1 MSPFVIFAISLTIA
15 YVIYYAVMITRDLYG
30 KKEENKSNEEVFDV
44 SSITE
49 EEAAVAVNESDG
61 GFCIANKLYDTSY
74 QNGMGGDDGYGRG
87 TFGSGSLENGIGGS
101 GATGSGAGGSGSVG
115 TGSVGYGTVGNE
127 AGRNGIAGSGAGV
140 SGVIGSGAGGN
151 GYGSDGNE
159 GDGSNHAGNN
169 DSGVGAGGMT
179 SDGDDANQQKK
190 TAAESLQ
197 ERVSDQMESISP
209 IWING
214 LWQDEFTESLLRQG
228 ETKPGQPNIKTIPI
242 KDEI

>member
-44 SSITE
+44 SNITE

-61 GFCIANKLYDTSY
+61 GFSIANKQYDTNY
-74 QNGMGGDDGYGRG
+74 QNGMGGDDGYG
-87 TFGSGSLENGIGGS
+87 NGIGGN
-101 GATGSGAGGSGSVG
+101 
-115 TGSVGYGTVGNE
+115 GSVGYGTVGNE
-127 AGRNGIAGSGAGV
+127 ADGSGVIGNGAGGNGIAGSGAA
-140 SGVIGSGAGGN
+140 GS
-151 GYGSDGNE
+151 GYGSEENE
-159 GDGSNHAGNN
+159 ADGSSYAGNN
-169 DSGVGAGGMT
+169 DSSIETGGMT
-179 SDGDDANQQKK
+179 ADDDDANQQKK

-197 ERVSDQMESISP
+197 ERVNDQMESTSP

>member
-44 SSITE
+44 SNITE

-61 GFCIANKLYDTSY
+61 GFSIANKQYDTNY
-74 QNGMGGDDGYGRG
+74 QNGMGGNDGYG
-87 TFGSGSLENGIGGS
+87 NGIGGS
-101 GATGSGAGGSGSVG
+101 SSVGSG
-115 TGSVGYGTVGNE
+115 TVGYGTVGNE
-127 AGRNGIAGSGAGV
+127 AGGSRIAGSGAA
-140 SGVIGSGAGGN
+140 GS
-151 GYGSDGNE
+151 GYGSEGNE
-159 GDGSNHAGNN
+159 ADGSNHAGNN
-169 DSGVGAGGMT
+169 DSGVGTGGVT

-197 ERVSDQMESISP
+197 ERVSDQMESTSP

-214 LWQDEFTESLLRQG
+214 LWQDEFTESLLKQG
-228 ETKPGQPNIKTIPI
+228 ETKPGQPNIKTIPV

>member
-61 GFCIANKLYDTSY
+61 GFSIANKQYDTRY
-74 QNGMGGDDGYGRG
+74 QNEQSGDDGYG
-87 TFGSGSLENGIGGS
+87 
-101 GATGSGAGGSGSVG
+101 
-115 TGSVGYGTVGNE
+115 
-127 AGRNGIAGSGAGV
+127 NGIAGSGAV
-140 SGVIGSGAGGN
+140 ESGAAES
-151 GYGSDGNE
+151 GYSSDGNE
-159 GDGSNHAGNN
+159 ADGSCHAGSYDSSIETGGTSSDN
-169 DSGVGAGGMT
+169 D
-179 SDGDDANQQKK
+179 DINQQKK

-197 ERVSDQMESISP
+197 ERVNDQMESTSP

>member
-49 EEAAVAVNESDG
+49 EDAAVAVNESDG
-61 GFCIANKLYDTSY
+61 GFCIANKQYDTRY
-74 QNGMGGDDGYGRG
+74 QNEQSGDDGYG
-87 TFGSGSLENGIGGS
+87 
-101 GATGSGAGGSGSVG
+101 
-115 TGSVGYGTVGNE
+115 
-127 AGRNGIAGSGAGV
+127 NGIAGSGAV
-140 SGVIGSGAGGN
+140 GSGAAKS
-151 GYGSDGNE
+151 GYSSDGNE
-159 GDGSNHAGNN
+159 GDGSSHAGNN
-169 DSGVGAGGMT
+169 DSGVGTGGVT
-179 SDGDDANQQKK
+179 SEGDDANQQKK

-197 ERVSDQMESISP
+197 ERVNYQMESTSP

-214 LWQDEFTESLLRQG
+214 LWQDDFTESLLRQG

>member
-44 SSITE
+44 SNITE

-61 GFCIANKLYDTSY
+61 GFSIANKQYDTSY
-74 QNGMGGDDGYGRG
+74 QNGMGGDDGYG
-87 TFGSGSLENGIGGS
+87 NGIGGS
-101 GATGSGAGGSGSVG
+101 GAVG
-115 TGSVGYGTVGNE
+115 NGSVGYGTVGNE
-127 AGRNGIAGSGAGV
+127 AGGNGTGGSGAA
-140 SGVIGSGAGGN
+140 GS

-159 GDGSNHAGNN
+159 ADGSNHAGSN

-197 ERVSDQMESISP
+197 ERVNDQMESTSP

>member
-61 GFCIANKLYDTSY
+61 GFSIANKQYDTRY
-74 QNGMGGDDGYGRG
+74 QNEQSGDDGYG
-87 TFGSGSLENGIGGS
+87 
-101 GATGSGAGGSGSVG
+101 
-115 TGSVGYGTVGNE
+115 
-127 AGRNGIAGSGAGV
+127 NGIAGSGAV
-140 SGVIGSGAGGN
+140 GSGAAES
-151 GYGSDGNE
+151 GYSSDGNE
-159 GDGSNHAGNN
+159 VDGSSHAGSN
-169 DSGVGAGGMT
+169 DSCIETGST
-179 SDGDDANQQKK
+179 SSDNDDINQQKK

-197 ERVSDQMESISP
+197 ERVNDQMESTSP

>member
-61 GFCIANKLYDTSY
+61 GFSIAYKQYDTRY
-74 QNGMGGDDGYGRG
+74 QNEQSGDDGYG
-87 TFGSGSLENGIGGS
+87 
-101 GATGSGAGGSGSVG
+101 
-115 TGSVGYGTVGNE
+115 
-127 AGRNGIAGSGAGV
+127 NGIAGSGAV
-140 SGVIGSGAGGN
+140 GSGAAES
-151 GYGSDGNE
+151 GYGSERNEADGF
-159 GDGSNHAGNN
+159 SHAESN
-169 DSGVGAGGMT
+169 DSSIET
-179 SDGDDANQQKK
+179 EDISSDNDNDDVNQQKK

-197 ERVSDQMESISP
+197 ERVNDQMESTSP

>member
-61 GFCIANKLYDTSY
+61 GFSIANKHYDTSY
-74 QNGMGGDDGYGRG
+74 QNGMGGDDGYG
-87 TFGSGSLENGIGGS
+87 
-101 GATGSGAGGSGSVG
+101 
-115 TGSVGYGTVGNE
+115 
-127 AGRNGIAGSGAGV
+127 NGIAGSGAAR
-140 SGVIGSGAGGN
+140 S
-151 GYGSDGNE
+151 GYGSEGNK
-159 GDGSNHAGNN
+159 GDDPSHAGSN

-179 SDGDDANQQKK
+179 ADGDDANQQKK

-197 ERVSDQMESISP
+197 ERVSDQMENTSP

>member
-49 EEAAVAVNESDG
+49 EDAAIAVNEING
-61 GFCIANKLYDTSY
+61 GFCIANKQYDTRY
-74 QNGMGGDDGYGRG
+74 QNEQSGDDGYG
-87 TFGSGSLENGIGGS
+87 
-101 GATGSGAGGSGSVG
+101 
-115 TGSVGYGTVGNE
+115 
-127 AGRNGIAGSGAGV
+127 NGIAGSGAV
-140 SGVIGSGAGGN
+140 GSGAAES
-151 GYGSDGNE
+151 GYNSDGNE
-159 GDGSNHAGNN
+159 ADGSSHAGSN
-169 DSGVGAGGMT
+169 DSCIETGGT
-179 SDGDDANQQKK
+179 SSDNDDINQQKK

-197 ERVSDQMESISP
+197 ERVSDQMESTSS

>member
-49 EEAAVAVNESDG
+49 EEDAVAVNESDG
-61 GFCIANKLYDTSY
+61 GFSIANKQYDTNY
-74 QNGMGGDDGYGRG
+74 QNGMGGNDGYG
-87 TFGSGSLENGIGGS
+87 NGIGGS
-101 GATGSGAGGSGSVG
+101 SSVGSGA
-115 TGSVGYGTVGNE
+115 VGYGTVGNE
-127 AGRNGIAGSGAGV
+127 AGGSRIAGSGAA
-140 SGVIGSGAGGN
+140 GS
-151 GYGSDGNE
+151 GYGSEGNE
-159 GDGSNHAGNN
+159 GDDSSHAGSN

-179 SDGDDANQQKK
+179 ADGDDANQQKK

-197 ERVSDQMESISP
+197 ERVSDQMENTSP

-214 LWQDEFTESLLRQG
+214 LWQDEFTESLLRQS

>member
-30 KKEENKSNEEVFDV
+30 KKEENKNNEEVFDV

-49 EEAAVAVNESDG
+49 EDAAIAVNEING
-61 GFCIANKLYDTSY
+61 GFSIANKQYDTRY
-74 QNGMGGDDGYGRG
+74 QNEQSGEDGY
-87 TFGSGSLENGIGGS
+87 ENGI
-101 GATGSGAGGSGSVG
+101 TGSGYS
-115 TGSVGYGTVGNE
+115 
-127 AGRNGIAGSGAGV
+127 
-140 SGVIGSGAGGN
+140 
-151 GYGSDGNE
+151 SDGIEVE
-159 GDGSNHAGNN
+159 GSSHAESN
-169 DSGVGAGGMT
+169 DSGVGAGGT
-179 SDGDDANQQKK
+179 SSDNDDVNQKKK

-197 ERVSDQMESISP
+197 ERVNDQMESTSP

>member
-61 GFCIANKLYDTSY
+61 GFSIANKQYDTRY
-74 QNGMGGDDGYGRG
+74 QNEQSGDDGYG
-87 TFGSGSLENGIGGS
+87 
-101 GATGSGAGGSGSVG
+101 
-115 TGSVGYGTVGNE
+115 
-127 AGRNGIAGSGAGV
+127 NGIAGSGAV
-140 SGVIGSGAGGN
+140 GSGAAES
-151 GYGSDGNE
+151 GYSSDGNE
-159 GDGSNHAGNN
+159 GDGSSHAGSN
-169 DSGVGAGGMT
+169 DSSIETGGT
-179 SDGDDANQQKK
+179 SSDNDEVNQQKK

-197 ERVSDQMESISP
+197 ERVSGQMESTSP

-228 ETKPGQPNIKTIPI
+228 ETKPGQPNIKTIPL

>member
-49 EEAAVAVNESDG
+49 EEDAVAVNESDG
-61 GFCIANKLYDTSY
+61 GFSIANKQYDTNY
-74 QNGMGGDDGYGRG
+74 QNGMGGNDGYG
-87 TFGSGSLENGIGGS
+87 NGIGGS
-101 GATGSGAGGSGSVG
+101 SSVGSGA
-115 TGSVGYGTVGNE
+115 VGYGTVGNE
-127 AGRNGIAGSGAGV
+127 AGGSRIAGSGA
-140 SGVIGSGAGGN
+140 AGN
-151 GYGSDGNE
+151 GYGSEGNE
-159 GDGSNHAGNN
+159 ADGSNHAGNN

-179 SDGDDANQQKK
+179 ADGDDANQQKK

-197 ERVSDQMESISP
+197 ERVSDQMESTSP

>member
-44 SSITE
+44 SNITE

-61 GFCIANKLYDTSY
+61 GFSIANKQYDTSY
-74 QNGMGGDDGYGRG
+74 QNGMVGDDG
-87 TFGSGSLENGIGGS
+87 FGNGIGGS
-101 GATGSGAGGSGSVG
+101 SSVGNGAGGS
-115 TGSVGYGTVGNE
+115 
-127 AGRNGIAGSGAGV
+127 GIAGSGAA
-140 SGVIGSGAGGN
+140 GS
-151 GYGSDGNE
+151 GYGSEGNE
-159 GDGSNHAGNN
+159 GDGSCHTGNN

-197 ERVSDQMESISP
+197 ERVNDQMESTSP

>member
-44 SSITE
+44 SNITE

-61 GFCIANKLYDTSY
+61 GFSIANKLYDTSY
-74 QNGMGGDDGYGRG
+74 QNGMGGDDGYG
-87 TFGSGSLENGIGGS
+87 NGIGGSCSVGNGTVGNETGGNGIAES
-101 GATGSGAGGSGSVG
+101 GATGSG
-115 TGSVGYGTVGNE
+115 
-127 AGRNGIAGSGAGV
+127 
-140 SGVIGSGAGGN
+140 
-151 GYGSDGNE
+151 YGSEGNE
-159 GDGSNHAGNN
+159 GDGFSHAGSN
-169 DSGVGAGGMT
+169 DSGVGAGGVT

-197 ERVSDQMESISP
+197 ERVSDQMESSSP

>member
-61 GFCIANKLYDTSY
+61 GFSIANKQYDTSY
-74 QNGMGGDDGYGRG
+74 QNEMSGDDGYGSG
-87 TFGSGSLENGIGGS
+87 AAGSGSI
-101 GATGSGAGGSGSVG
+101 
-115 TGSVGYGTVGNE
+115 GYGT
-127 AGRNGIAGSGAGV
+127 GRNGIAGSGSGG
-140 SGVIGSGAGGN
+140 SGVIGSGTGGS
-151 GYGSDGNE
+151 GYGSDGKE
-159 GDGSNHAGNN
+159 GDGSNHTENN

-179 SDGDDANQQKK
+179 ADGDDANQQKK

-197 ERVSDQMESISP
+197 ERVSDQMESTSP

>member
-61 GFCIANKLYDTSY
+61 GFSIANKQYDTSY
-74 QNGMGGDDGYGRG
+74 QNGMGGDDAYGNEG
-87 TFGSGSLENGIGGS
+87 VGSGSSAKGIGE
-101 GATGSGAGGSGSVG
+101 SGSVG
-115 TGSVGYGTVGNE
+115 KGSVGYGTVGN
-127 AGRNGIAGSGAGV
+127 
-140 SGVIGSGAGGN
+140 GAGGN
-151 GYGSDGNE
+151 GAGGSGVTGSGYGSEGNE
-159 GDGSNHAGNN
+159 ADGSCHAGSN
-169 DSGVGAGGMT
+169 DSSIETGGT
-179 SDGDDANQQKK
+179 SSDNDDINQQKK

-197 ERVSDQMESISP
+197 ERVSDQMESTSP

>member
-49 EEAAVAVNESDG
+49 EDAAVAVNESDG
-61 GFCIANKLYDTSY
+61 GFSIANKQYDTRY
-74 QNGMGGDDGYGRG
+74 QNEQSGDGGYG
-87 TFGSGSLENGIGGS
+87 
-101 GATGSGAGGSGSVG
+101 
-115 TGSVGYGTVGNE
+115 
-127 AGRNGIAGSGAGV
+127 NGIAGSGAV
-140 SGVIGSGAGGN
+140 GSGAAES
-151 GYGSDGNE
+151 GYSSDGNE
-159 GDGSNHAGNN
+159 GDGSSHAGNN
-169 DSGVGAGGMT
+169 DSGVGTGGVT
-179 SDGDDANQQKK
+179 SEGDDANQQKKK

-197 ERVSDQMESISP
+197 ERVNDQMESTSP

-214 LWQDEFTESLLRQG
+214 LWQDDFTESLLRQG

>member
-49 EEAAVAVNESDG
+49 EDAAVAVNESDG
-61 GFCIANKLYDTSY
+61 GFSIANKQYDTRY
-74 QNGMGGDDGYGRG
+74 QNEQSSDDGYG
-87 TFGSGSLENGIGGS
+87 
-101 GATGSGAGGSGSVG
+101 
-115 TGSVGYGTVGNE
+115 
-127 AGRNGIAGSGAGV
+127 NGIAGSGTV
-140 SGVIGSGAGGN
+140 GSGAAES
-151 GYGSDGNE
+151 GYSSDGNE
-159 GDGSNHAGNN
+159 ADGSCHAGSN
-169 DSGVGAGGMT
+169 DSSIETGGT
-179 SDGDDANQQKK
+179 SSDNDDINQQKK

-197 ERVSDQMESISP
+197 ERVNDQMESISP

-214 LWQDEFTESLLRQG
+214 LWQDDFTESLLRQG

-242 KDEI
+242 KDES

>member
-30 KKEENKSNEEVFDV
+30 KKEEDKSNEEVFDV

-61 GFCIANKLYDTSY
+61 GFSIANKQYDTRY
-74 QNGMGGDDGYGRG
+74 QNEQSGDGGYG
-87 TFGSGSLENGIGGS
+87 
-101 GATGSGAGGSGSVG
+101 
-115 TGSVGYGTVGNE
+115 
-127 AGRNGIAGSGAGV
+127 NGIAGSGA
-140 SGVIGSGAGGN
+140 IGSGAAES
-151 GYGSDGNE
+151 GYSSDGNE
-159 GDGSNHAGNN
+159 GDGSSHAGNN
-169 DSGVGAGGMT
+169 DSGVGTGGVT
-179 SDGDDANQQKK
+179 SEGDDANQQKK

-197 ERVSDQMESISP
+197 ERVNDQMESTSP

-214 LWQDEFTESLLRQG
+214 LWQDDFTESLLRQG

>member
-61 GFCIANKLYDTSY
+61 GFSIANKQYDTSY
-74 QNGMGGDDGYGRG
+74 QNGIGGDDAYGNEG
-87 TFGSGSLENGIGGS
+87 VGSGSLG
-101 GATGSGAGGSGSVG
+101 
-115 TGSVGYGTVGNE
+115 
-127 AGRNGIAGSGAGV
+127 NGIAGSGTV
-140 SGVIGSGAGGN
+140 GSGIAGS

-159 GDGSNHAGNN
+159 TDGSSHTGNN
-169 DSGVGAGGMT
+169 DSGVGTGGMT
-179 SDGDDANQQKK
+179 SDGDDDNQQKK

-197 ERVSDQMESISP
+197 ERVSDQMESSSP

>member
-15 YVIYYAVMITRDLYG
+15 YVIDYAVMITRDLYG

-61 GFCIANKLYDTSY
+61 GFSIANKQYDTSY
-74 QNGMGGDDGYGRG
+74 LNGMGGDDGYG
-87 TFGSGSLENGIGGS
+87 
-101 GATGSGAGGSGSVG
+101 
-115 TGSVGYGTVGNE
+115 
-127 AGRNGIAGSGAGV
+127 NGIAGSGAA
-140 SGVIGSGAGGN
+140 GS
-151 GYGSDGNE
+151 GYGSEGNE
-159 GDGSNHAGNN
+159 GDDSSHAGSN

-179 SDGDDANQQKK
+179 TDGDDANQQKK

-197 ERVSDQMESISP
+197 ERVSDQMENTSP

>member
-1 MSPFVIFAISLTIA
+1 MSPFLIFAISLTIA
-15 YVIYYAVMITRDLYG
+15 YAIYYAVMITRDLYG

-61 GFCIANKLYDTSY
+61 GFSIANKQYDTSY
-74 QNGMGGDDGYGRG
+74 QNGIGGDDAYGNEG
-87 TFGSGSLENGIGGS
+87 VGSGSLG
-101 GATGSGAGGSGSVG
+101 
-115 TGSVGYGTVGNE
+115 
-127 AGRNGIAGSGAGV
+127 NGIAGSGTV
-140 SGVIGSGAGGN
+140 GSGIAGS

-159 GDGSNHAGNN
+159 GDGSSHAGSN
-169 DSGVGAGGMT
+169 DSSVGAEGVT
-179 SDGDDANQQKK
+179 ADGDDANQQKM

>member
-61 GFCIANKLYDTSY
+61 GFSIANKQYDTRY
-74 QNGMGGDDGYGRG
+74 QNEQSGDDGYG
-87 TFGSGSLENGIGGS
+87 
-101 GATGSGAGGSGSVG
+101 
-115 TGSVGYGTVGNE
+115 
-127 AGRNGIAGSGAGV
+127 NGIAGSGAAE
-140 SGVIGSGAGGN
+140 SGAAES
-151 GYGSDGNE
+151 GYSSDGNE
-159 GDGSNHAGNN
+159 ADGSSHAGSN
-169 DSGVGAGGMT
+169 DSGIETGGT
-179 SDGDDANQQKK
+179 SSDNDDINQQKK

-197 ERVSDQMESISP
+197 ERVNDQMENTSP

-214 LWQDEFTESLLRQG
+214 LWQDEFTESLLKQG
-228 ETKPGQPNIKTIPI
+228 ETKPGQPNIKTIPV

>member
-44 SSITE
+44 SNITE
-49 EEAAVAVNESDG
+49 EEAAVAVNENNG
-61 GFCIANKLYDTSY
+61 GFSIANKQYDTSY
-74 QNGMGGDDGYGRG
+74 QNGMGGDDGYG
-87 TFGSGSLENGIGGS
+87 NGIGGS
-101 GATGSGAGGSGSVG
+101 GAGG
-115 TGSVGYGTVGNE
+115 
-127 AGRNGIAGSGAGV
+127 
-140 SGVIGSGAGGN
+140 SGVIGNGTDGSEIAESGTIGRGAAGS
-151 GYGSDGNE
+151 GYGSEGNE
-159 GDGSNHAGNN
+159 ADGFSHAGNN
-169 DSGVGAGGMT
+169 DSSVGAGGVT
-179 SDGDDANQQKK
+179 ADGDDANQQKK

-197 ERVSDQMESISP
+197 ERVNDQMESTSP

>member
-30 KKEENKSNEEVFDV
+30 KKEETKSNEEVFDV
-44 SSITE
+44 SNITE

-61 GFCIANKLYDTSY
+61 GFSIANKQYDTSY
-74 QNGMGGDDGYGRG
+74 QNGMGGDDGYG
-87 TFGSGSLENGIGGS
+87 NGIGGS
-101 GATGSGAGGSGSVG
+101 GAVG
-115 TGSVGYGTVGNE
+115 NGSVGYGTVGYEAGRNE
-127 AGRNGIAGSGAGV
+127 AGGNGIAGSGAGG
-140 SGVIGSGAGGN
+140 SEVIGNGAAGC
-151 GYGSDGNE
+151 GYGSEGNE
-159 GDGSNHAGNN
+159 ADGSSHAGSN
-169 DSGVGAGGMT
+169 DSGVGTGGMT
-179 SDGDDANQQKK
+179 SDGDDDNQQKK

-197 ERVSDQMESISP
+197 ERVSDQMENTSP

-228 ETKPGQPNIKTIPI
+228 ETKPGQPNIKTIPV

>member
-61 GFCIANKLYDTSY
+61 GFSIANKQYDTRY
-74 QNGMGGDDGYGRG
+74 QNEQSGDDGYG
-87 TFGSGSLENGIGGS
+87 
-101 GATGSGAGGSGSVG
+101 
-115 TGSVGYGTVGNE
+115 
-127 AGRNGIAGSGAGV
+127 NGIAGSGAV
-140 SGVIGSGAGGN
+140 GSGAAES
-151 GYGSDGNE
+151 GYSSDGNE
-159 GDGSNHAGNN
+159 GDGSSHAGSN
-169 DSGVGAGGMT
+169 DSSIETGGT
-179 SDGDDANQQKK
+179 SSDNDEVNQQKK

-197 ERVSDQMESISP
+197 ERVSGQMESTSP

>member
-61 GFCIANKLYDTSY
+61 GFSIANKQYDTNY
-74 QNGMGGDDGYGRG
+74 QNGMGGNDGYG
-87 TFGSGSLENGIGGS
+87 NGIGESSSVGS
-101 GATGSGAGGSGSVG
+101 GA
-115 TGSVGYGTVGNE
+115 VGYGTVGNE
-127 AGRNGIAGSGAGV
+127 AGGSRIAGSGAA
-140 SGVIGSGAGGN
+140 GS
-151 GYGSDGNE
+151 GYGSEGNE
-159 GDGSNHAGNN
+159 ADGSNHAGNN
-169 DSGVGAGGMT
+169 DSGVGTGGVT
-179 SDGDDANQQKK
+179 SDGDDANHQKK

-197 ERVSDQMESISP
+197 ERVSDQMENTSP

>member
-1 MSPFVIFAISLTIA
+1 MSPFMIFAISLTIA

-49 EEAAVAVNESDG
+49 EEDAVAVNESDG
-61 GFCIANKLYDTSY
+61 GFSIANKQYDTNY
-74 QNGMGGDDGYGRG
+74 QNGMGGNDGYG
-87 TFGSGSLENGIGGS
+87 NGIGGS
-101 GATGSGAGGSGSVG
+101 SSVGSGA
-115 TGSVGYGTVGNE
+115 VGYGTVGNE
-127 AGRNGIAGSGAGV
+127 AGGSRIAGSGA
-140 SGVIGSGAGGN
+140 AGN
-151 GYGSDGNE
+151 GYGSEGNE
-159 GDGSNHAGNN
+159 ADGSNHAGNN

-179 SDGDDANQQKK
+179 ADGDDANQQKK

-197 ERVSDQMESISP
+197 ERVSDQMESTSP

>member
-49 EEAAVAVNESDG
+49 EDAAVAVNESDG
-61 GFCIANKLYDTSY
+61 GFCIANKQYDTRY
-74 QNGMGGDDGYGRG
+74 QNEQSGDDGYG
-87 TFGSGSLENGIGGS
+87 
-101 GATGSGAGGSGSVG
+101 
-115 TGSVGYGTVGNE
+115 
-127 AGRNGIAGSGAGV
+127 NGIAGSGAV
-140 SGVIGSGAGGN
+140 ESGAAES
-151 GYGSDGNE
+151 GYSSDGNE
-159 GDGSNHAGNN
+159 ADGSCHAGSYDSSIETGGTSSDN
-169 DSGVGAGGMT
+169 D
-179 SDGDDANQQKK
+179 DINQQKK

-197 ERVSDQMESISP
+197 ERVNDQMESTSP

-228 ETKPGQPNIKTIPI
+228 ETKPGQPNIKTIPV

>member
-61 GFCIANKLYDTSY
+61 GFSISNKQYDTRY
-74 QNGMGGDDGYGRG
+74 QNEQSGDDGYG
-87 TFGSGSLENGIGGS
+87 
-101 GATGSGAGGSGSVG
+101 
-115 TGSVGYGTVGNE
+115 
-127 AGRNGIAGSGAGV
+127 NGIAGSGAV
-140 SGVIGSGAGGN
+140 ESGAAES
-151 GYGSDGNE
+151 GYSSDGNE
-159 GDGSNHAGNN
+159 ADGSSHAGSN
-169 DSGVGAGGMT
+169 DSCLETGGMS
-179 SDGDDANQQKK
+179 SDNDDINQQKK

-197 ERVSDQMESISP
+197 ELVSDQMESTSP

>member
-61 GFCIANKLYDTSY
+61 GFSIANKQYDTRY
-74 QNGMGGDDGYGRG
+74 QNEQSGDGGHG
-87 TFGSGSLENGIGGS
+87 
-101 GATGSGAGGSGSVG
+101 
-115 TGSVGYGTVGNE
+115 
-127 AGRNGIAGSGAGV
+127 NGIAGSGAV
-140 SGVIGSGAGGN
+140 GSGAAES
-151 GYGSDGNE
+151 GYSSDGNE
-159 GDGSNHAGNN
+159 ADGSSHAGSN
-169 DSGVGAGGMT
+169 DSCIETGGT
-179 SDGDDANQQKK
+179 SSDNDDINQQQK

>member
-61 GFCIANKLYDTSY
+61 GFSIANKQYDTRY
-74 QNGMGGDDGYGRG
+74 QNEQSGDDGY
-87 TFGSGSLENGIGGS
+87 E
-101 GATGSGAGGSGSVG
+101 
-115 TGSVGYGTVGNE
+115 
-127 AGRNGIAGSGAGV
+127 NGIAGSGSV
-140 SGVIGSGAGGN
+140 GSGATES
-151 GYGSDGNE
+151 GYSSDGNE
-159 GDGSNHAGNN
+159 GDGSSHAGNN
-169 DSGVGAGGMT
+169 DSGVGTGGVT
-179 SDGDDANQQKK
+179 SEGEDANQQKK

-197 ERVSDQMESISP
+197 ERVNDQMENTSP

>member
-61 GFCIANKLYDTSY
+61 GFSIANKQYDTRY
-74 QNGMGGDDGYGRG
+74 QNEQSGDDGYG
-87 TFGSGSLENGIGGS
+87 
-101 GATGSGAGGSGSVG
+101 
-115 TGSVGYGTVGNE
+115 
-127 AGRNGIAGSGAGV
+127 NGIAGSGAV
-140 SGVIGSGAGGN
+140 GSGAAES
-151 GYGSDGNE
+151 GYGSERNEADGF
-159 GDGSNHAGNN
+159 SHAESN
-169 DSGVGAGGMT
+169 DSSIET
-179 SDGDDANQQKK
+179 EDISSDNDDVNQQKK

-197 ERVSDQMESISP
+197 ERVNDQMESTSP

-228 ETKPGQPNIKTIPI
+228 ETKPGQPNIKTRPI

>member
-61 GFCIANKLYDTSY
+61 GFSIANKQYDTRY
-74 QNGMGGDDGYGRG
+74 QNEQSGDDGYG
-87 TFGSGSLENGIGGS
+87 S
-101 GATGSGAGGSGSVG
+101 
-115 TGSVGYGTVGNE
+115 
-127 AGRNGIAGSGAGV
+127 GIAGSGAV
-140 SGVIGSGAGGN
+140 GSGAAES
-151 GYGSDGNE
+151 GYSSDGNE
-159 GDGSNHAGNN
+159 GDGSSHAGSN
-169 DSGVGAGGMT
+169 DSSIETGGT
-179 SDGDDANQQKK
+179 SSDNDDVNQQKK

-197 ERVSDQMESISP
+197 ERVSDQMESTSP

>member
-61 GFCIANKLYDTSY
+61 GFSIANKQYDTSY
-74 QNGMGGDDGYGRG
+74 QNGMGGDDGYG
-87 TFGSGSLENGIGGS
+87 
-101 GATGSGAGGSGSVG
+101 
-115 TGSVGYGTVGNE
+115 
-127 AGRNGIAGSGAGV
+127 NGIAGSGSGR
-140 SGVIGSGAGGN
+140 SGVTGSGTGGN
-151 GYGSDGNE
+151 GYGSERNE
-159 GDGSNHAGNN
+159 GDGFSHAGNN
-169 DSGVGAGGMT
+169 DAGVGAGGMT

-197 ERVSDQMESISP
+197 ERVSDQMESTSP

>member
-61 GFCIANKLYDTSY
+61 GFSIAYKQYDTRY
-74 QNGMGGDDGYGRG
+74 QNEQSGDDGYG
-87 TFGSGSLENGIGGS
+87 
-101 GATGSGAGGSGSVG
+101 
-115 TGSVGYGTVGNE
+115 
-127 AGRNGIAGSGAGV
+127 NGIAGSGAV
-140 SGVIGSGAGGN
+140 GSGAAES
-151 GYGSDGNE
+151 GYGSERNEADGFSHE
-159 GDGSNHAGNN
+159 ESN
-169 DSGVGAGGMT
+169 DSSIET
-179 SDGDDANQQKK
+179 EDISSDNDNDDVNQQKK

-197 ERVSDQMESISP
+197 ERVNDQMESTSP

>member
-61 GFCIANKLYDTSY
+61 GFSIANKQYDTRY
-74 QNGMGGDDGYGRG
+74 QNDQSGEDGY
-87 TFGSGSLENGIGGS
+87 ENGI
-101 GATGSGAGGSGSVG
+101 TGSGYGSE
-115 TGSVGYGTVGNE
+115 GNE
-127 AGRNGIAGSGAGV
+127 A
-140 SGVIGSGAGGN
+140 
-151 GYGSDGNE
+151 
-159 GDGSNHAGNN
+159 DGSSHAGNN
-169 DSGVGAGGMT
+169 DSGVGTGGVT
-179 SDGDDANQQKK
+179 SEGDDANQQKK

-197 ERVSDQMESISP
+197 ERVNDQMESTSP

>member
-61 GFCIANKLYDTSY
+61 GFSIANKQYDTRY
-74 QNGMGGDDGYGRG
+74 QNEQSGDDGYG
-87 TFGSGSLENGIGGS
+87 
-101 GATGSGAGGSGSVG
+101 
-115 TGSVGYGTVGNE
+115 
-127 AGRNGIAGSGAGV
+127 NGIAGSGA
-140 SGVIGSGAGGN
+140 IESGAAES
-151 GYGSDGNE
+151 GYSSDGNE
-159 GDGSNHAGNN
+159 ADGSCHAGSN
-169 DSGVGAGGMT
+169 DSCIETGGT
-179 SDGDDANQQKK
+179 SSDNDDINQQKK

-197 ERVSDQMESISP
+197 ERVNDQMESTSP

>member
-49 EEAAVAVNESDG
+49 EEATVAVNESDG
-61 GFCIANKLYDTSY
+61 GFSIANKQYDTRY
-74 QNGMGGDDGYGRG
+74 QNEQSDDDGYG
-87 TFGSGSLENGIGGS
+87 
-101 GATGSGAGGSGSVG
+101 
-115 TGSVGYGTVGNE
+115 
-127 AGRNGIAGSGAGV
+127 NGIAGSGAV
-140 SGVIGSGAGGN
+140 GSGAAKS
-151 GYGSDGNE
+151 GYSSDGNE
-159 GDGSNHAGNN
+159 GDGSSHAGNN
-169 DSGVGAGGMT
+169 DSGVGTGGVT
-179 SDGDDANQQKK
+179 SEGDDANQQKK

-197 ERVSDQMESISP
+197 ERVNYQMESTSP

-214 LWQDEFTESLLRQG
+214 LWQDDFTESLLRQG